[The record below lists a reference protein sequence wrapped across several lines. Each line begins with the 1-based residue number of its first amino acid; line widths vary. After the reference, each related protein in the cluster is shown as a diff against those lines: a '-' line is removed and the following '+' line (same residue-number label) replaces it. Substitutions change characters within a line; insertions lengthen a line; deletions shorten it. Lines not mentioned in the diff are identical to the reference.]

1 MGQRRVKAA
10 DDFATARGSYG
21 PVFLAFAFAA
31 TTASGATF
39 LGGPGLAYTIGLS
52 TQWGNFLY
60 PIGVYFGVLICMRL
74 VATAGNRF
82 GNRSIP
88 EFLGDRY
95 QSEGIRVIVAL
106 ISLMLVFYIAGQL
119 VAGLVMFQQML
130 GMPPAIAISVT
141 AIVLLI
147 YVVAGGAHADILTDG
162 IQGMMMLGLAI
173 VVILLVLFGVGMDGN
188 VIDVVREVGKQDE
201 NLAKPL
207 NTDSPLTHSPWSVIC
222 VLFAHIPLGLL
233 PHLGNKL
240 WALKNTEQQR
250 TFIKLAFIFGLTL
263 GMMGAGGLLARALL
277 GDVLISEG
285 LNQNAALPM
294 LFIELF
300 PTWLAAFIGVGV
312 LAAIMSTADGLVV
325 SSSQVIA
332 NDLYRRTIAP
342 RAKKQLSEEQLD
354 KRVLSISRISTV
366 VVLMFCALLGW
377 ALQDENIAII
387 VWVGTGG
394 MMSAIAGPLVIGALW
409 RGVTREG
416 AYAGLIFGFLTF
428 IVLKAQW
435 LNPEWFVNLGFLHEV
450 VAWLH
455 YEGFNP
461 FSCGA
466 IGEGVSVAS
475 TIIVSK
481 LTKPLP
487 QSHIRQIFTP
497 EKSMG

>member
-1 MGQRRVKAA
+1 
-10 DDFATARGSYG
+10 
-21 PVFLAFAFAA
+21 
-31 TTASGATF
+31 
-39 LGGPGLAYTIGLS
+39 
-52 TQWGNFLY
+52 
-60 PIGVYFGVLICMRL
+60 
-74 VATAGNRF
+74 
-82 GNRSIP
+82 
-88 EFLGDRY
+88 
-95 QSEGIRVIVAL
+95 
-106 ISLMLVFYIAGQL
+106 
-119 VAGLVMFQQML
+119 
-130 GMPPAIAISVT
+130 
-141 AIVLLI
+141 
-147 YVVAGGAHADILTDG
+147 
-162 IQGMMMLGLAI
+162 MMMLGLAV

-188 VIDVVREVGKQDE
+188 VVDVVREVGKQDE

-240 WALKNTEQQR
+240 WALKSTEQQR
-250 TFIKLAFIFGLTL
+250 TFIKLAFVFGLTL

-277 GDVLISEG
+277 GDVLITEG
-285 LNQNAALPM
+285 HNQNAALPM

-342 RAKKQLSEEQLD
+342 RAKKQLSAEQLD
-354 KRVLSISRISTV
+354 KRVLGISRISTV
-366 VVLMFCALLGW
+366 VVLIFCALLGW

-394 MMSAIAGPLVIGALW
+394 MMSAIAGPLVVGALW

-416 AYAGLIFGFLTF
+416 AYAGLILGFF
-428 IVLKAQW
+428 AFVVLKAQW
-435 LNPEWFVNLGFLHEV
+435 LNPEWFVNMGFLHSV
-450 VAWLH
+450 IAWLH

-466 IGEGVSVAS
+466 MGEGVSVAA
-475 TIIVSK
+475 TIVVSK
-481 LTKPLP
+481 LTRPLP
-487 QSHIRQIFTP
+487 ESHVNQMFNP
-497 EKSMG
+497 ETSAV